1 METIEAETVVID
13 DCHYLQI
20 NTDPAIKIP
29 ISSENANDV
38 KSAFCSL
45 IGLLRNGV
53 FKLELKESEK
63 DLFYYVAS
71 EYLDQL
77 NREMQDVY
85 DEMGNDGFLF
95 IDEDAI

>member
-1 METIEAETVVID
+1 MKTIEAETVVID

-45 IGLLRNGV
+45 IGQLRKGV
-53 FKLELKESEK
+53 FQLKLKESEK

-71 EYLDQL
+71 EYLNQL

-85 DEMGNDGFLF
+85 GEMENDGLLLV
-95 IDEDAI
+95 DEDKI